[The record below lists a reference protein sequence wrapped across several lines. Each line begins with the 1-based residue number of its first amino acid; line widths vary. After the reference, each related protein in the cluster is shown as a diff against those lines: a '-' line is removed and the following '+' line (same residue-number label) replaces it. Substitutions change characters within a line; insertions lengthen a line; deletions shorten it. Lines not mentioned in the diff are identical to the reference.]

1 MGAGH
6 ESVSGAKVCE
16 SITED
21 TDSRRLLS
29 TSSQGQQEQPGTR
42 ASIQQVGLTA
52 ETPMLVSTQE
62 TKQKGGCRMRAD
74 CDDIECSLVD

>member
-1 MGAGH
+1 MEQMGAGH

-29 TSSQGQQEQPGTR
+29 QAAKANRSSQELGRPFSRWDSQ
-42 ASIQQVGLTA
+42 LK
-52 ETPMLVSTQE
+52 TPMLASAHE
-62 TKQKGGCRMRAD
+62 THRETIDESAQQRN
-74 CDDIECSLVD
+74 LVNC